1 MAVPDHNWR
10 VAQLVVSSIG
20 FVAVIATMAFYA
32 GKMDHRMFVIEGAL
46 TGHASVE
53 CHGQICVRV
62 AVLEN
67 QVARMAMSIEALVG
81 AINSERI
88 RNENEP

>member
-10 VAQLVVSSIG
+10 VAQLVVSIVG
-20 FVAVIATMAFYA
+20 FMAMIATTAFYA
-32 GKMDHRMFVIEGAL
+32 GKLDQRMHSAEGAL
-46 TGHASVE
+46 SGHIITE

-67 QVARMAMSIEALVG
+67 EVLKMALSIENLVD
-81 AINSERI
+81 AIKDERE
-88 RNENEP
+88 RSRDKP